1 MPQEKKTLQQRIE
14 SGKRI
19 IITEIAPPENGN
31 AALVRETAGTFSG
44 KVHAIGVSDNR
55 ERIGMSALVVSAL
68 VKEAG
73 GEPILHMSTRDRN
86 RAALSSDCL
95 GAHAL
100 GIRNILCTSGTHQ
113 TLLPF
118 PTVKNVFDIDATVL
132 LQHCRE
138 LERKAGME
146 VPFCLG
152 AVASPFADPAELQLV
167 RLAQKVHVGAGFF
180 VTQPVFDVE
189 RFGTWC
195 KEIVSRQLHTKAAC
209 IAGVQ
214 IVTDAAQARELAVK
228 RPDPL
233 LPEAVIERLEKA
245 GDARAEGIA
254 LARETIE
261 KVLSFEGVRGIS
273 VICDEDPTAVLEVLD
288 SMESDLE

>member
-1 MPQEKKTLQQRIE
+1 MPQEKMTLRQRID

-19 IITEIAPPENGN
+19 IITEIAPPENGD
-31 AALVRETAGTFSG
+31 AAQVREAAKIFAG

-55 ERIGMSALVVSAL
+55 ERIGMSALAASAL

-73 GEPILHMSTRDRN
+73 SEPILHMSTRDRN
-86 RAALSSDCL
+86 RVALSSDCL
-95 GAHAL
+95 GAAAL

-118 PTVKNVFDIDATVL
+118 PMVKNVFDIDATVL

-138 LERKAGME
+138 LEKKTGME

-152 AVASPFADPAELQLV
+152 AVASPFADPVELQLV

-180 VTQPVFDVE
+180 VTQPVFDCE

-195 KEIVSRQLHTKAAC
+195 KEMTARQLHTKAAC

-214 IVTDAAQARELAVK
+214 VLTDAAQAHSLAAK

-254 LARETIE
+254 LARETVE
-261 KVLSFEGVRGIS
+261 KVLSLEGVRGVA
-273 VICDEDPTAVLEVLD
+273 VIGEEDPAAALEVLH